1 MVHGHPRRS
10 YALAIAARLVSV
22 VSASAPVRKSLMR
35 RRARWVASTMVAGV
49 LTWGCG
55 ANVQGPTSLT
65 KQPDQVAAS
74 PAAQRAARV
83 AATSACAQAFGIAHD
98 AVKLRASYLAYE
110 ATQGQN
116 RAQLVDVEKSFDET
130 MADAR
135 LKDSSCS
142 SQDAKA
148 IRADLR
154 RYQAGYFAKR
164 AEPPKPAFDGKE
176 FWQSDAASQ
185 LK

>member
-1 MVHGHPRRS
+1 M
-10 YALAIAARLVSV
+10 I
-22 VSASAPVRKSLMR
+22 
-35 RRARWVASTMVAGV
+35 AGV
-49 LTWGCG
+49 LSWGCG
-55 ANVQGPTSLT
+55 ANVQGPASLT

-74 PAAQRAARV
+74 PAARRAARV
-83 AATSACAQAFGIAHD
+83 AATSACAQAFGFAHD

-116 RAQLVDVEKSFDET
+116 RAQLVDVEKSFDEA

-135 LKDSSCS
+135 RNDSSCS
-142 SQDAKA
+142 GKDA

-154 RYQAGYFAKR
+154 RYQAGHFAER
-164 AEPPKPAFDGKE
+164 AEPSKPAFDEKG
-176 FWQSDAASQ
+176 FWESDAASQ